1 MARGRK
7 QKNIFDDLPEDFI
20 TEIDSATVEVINA
33 KVAELA
39 KAEEENQQAK
49 SLDGDLREKKDAV
62 KFASEGYRDATK
74 GYKLRMKYIL
84 SVLVSRGKA

>member
-1 MARGRK
+1 MARK
-7 QKNIFDDLPEDFI
+7 QKNVFADLPEEFVA
-20 TEIDSATVEVINA
+20 EIDGSTVEQINA

-62 KFASEGYRDATK
+62 KFAAEGYRENTK

-84 SVLVSRGKA
+84 AVLVSRGKA